1 MKTTKLIL
9 ASCLAFLLFAS
20 CKQWEVPALLIGKWE
35 SKQKVTV
42 RTKEKGKYVFIN
54 APDSILLQFSID
66 ENGNVSGHLGDATLE
81 NCTVQK
87 NRGEFGKALNLATD
101 YVIKGNLKGAIFSA
115 DPYLTKE
122 ISAPFD
128 VKNNKME
135 GSFFRCLVWIC
146 FPLPVWTPVKKNNIP
161 SPHRRRWLPK
171 ADG

>member
-9 ASCLAFLLFAS
+9 ASCFAFLLFVS
-20 CKQWEVPALLIGKWE
+20 CKQWEVPALLVGKWE

-81 NCTVQK
+81 NCKVQK

-115 DPYLTKE
+115 DPHLTKE

-135 GSFFRCLVWIC
+135 GSFFQMFGLDL
-146 FPLPVWTPVKKNNIP
+146 FPVTGMDASKKE
-161 SPHRRRWLPK
+161 
-171 ADG
+171 

>member
-1 MKTTKLIL
+1 MKTTRLIL

-66 ENGNVSGHLGDATLE
+66 ENGNVTGHLGDATLE
-81 NCTVQK
+81 NCKVQK
-87 NRGEFGKALNLATD
+87 NLGEFGKALNLATD

-135 GSFFRCLVWIC
+135 GSFFQL
-146 FPLPVWTPVKKNNIP
+146 FGLDLYPLTGMDASKKE
-161 SPHRRRWLPK
+161 
-171 ADG
+171 